1 MRRTVVALT
10 LAASTLT
17 ATPSGL
23 FHPLWSL
30 LSTLWGDSSAEA
42 GPGWDP
48 WGHSLKAPRPNT
60 KEGPGWDPS
69 GRSLAAPQPSADAGP
84 GWDPSGSH

>member
-30 LSTLWGDSSAEA
+30 LSTFCGDSSAEA
-42 GPGWDP
+42 G
-48 WGHSLKAPRPNT
+48 HSLKAPGPNT

-69 GRSLAAPQPSADAGP
+69 GRSLAAPPASTDAGP